1 MKNQQKNVLVIAS
14 LSFIAITANPQTISV
29 GVIGGTAVVRATRA
43 AAFTG
48 VAAIKSNPAIGVMNT
63 QMSTIAGRELSSVE
77 KIGPTNSVV
86 QQNLAAT
93 SATLSSKY
101 AIQPLEN
108 FSSDFTVNNFN
119 FLPMNV
125 APVNNNGFSQDE
137 GVNRGELPAEPTT
150 ESMNSEV
157 QSYTD
162 GFAPQNSTQHAQLPA
177 ETSSSVPKSQ
187 SASPIIGASEV
198 DDGLSNVSDQ

>member
-1 MKNQQKNVLVIAS
+1 
-14 LSFIAITANPQTISV
+14 V
-29 GVIGGTAVVRATRA
+29 GATHA

-48 VAAIKSNPAIGVMNT
+48 GAAIKPNQAIGVMNT
-63 QMSTIAGRELSSVE
+63 QMSAVAGRELSSVE

-93 SATLSSKY
+93 SAPLSSTY
-101 AIQPLEN
+101 AIQPFEN
-108 FSSDFTVNNFN
+108 FSNSFTVNNFN

-125 APVNNNGFSQDE
+125 APVNNNGFLQDE

-150 ESMNSEV
+150 ESMNSEA

-177 ETSSSVPKSQ
+177 ATSSVSKSQ
-187 SASPIIGASEV
+187 LASPIIGASEV